1 VCVIAKS
8 YFDFGKC
15 HFALSGFEIV
25 SEGVS
30 QRSKTQRYIIRGR
43 KRKERHARNTKKI
56 KLHGDEK
63 RGKNRE
69 GKKMKD
75 RERGKKCK
83 GESEEGKERRD
94 KMEGLMREREN
105 EHKKRN
111 NFIEKEEQ

>member
-1 VCVIAKS
+1 
-8 YFDFGKC
+8 
-15 HFALSGFEIV
+15 
-25 SEGVS
+25 
-30 QRSKTQRYIIRGR
+30 
-43 KRKERHARNTKKI
+43 
-56 KLHGDEK
+56 
-63 RGKNRE
+63 
-69 GKKMKD
+69 MKD